1 MNKITVQKQR
11 QGYNREPA
19 ASSPHRF
26 DSVST
31 VESVVTKAL
40 KNSANKMGLGNTKAI
55 IARLQESD
63 SVAFSYCNHS
73 IAKQLGAV
81 LGLLDKNI
89 KAVYICDYDD
99 ATPEDVC
106 FCEAPPVSLVHLII
120 WVECKTKA
128 VDALVAAMDHAMVQH
143 YSHMLGLHDLQH
155 VLDVQVIDNEDVRSR
170 TGFGALLQSVYQ
182 PPIQVWRSA
191 LISADN
197 AELKHQKR
205 DRKTE

>member
-1 MNKITVQKQR
+1 LNKITVQKQGK
-11 QGYNREPA
+11 GYNREIT
-19 ASSPHRF
+19 ASLPRRF

-31 VESVVTKAL
+31 VEPVVTKAL
-40 KNSANKMGLGNTKAI
+40 KNSAKKMGLGNTNAL
-55 IARLQESD
+55 IARLKEGD
-63 SVAFSYCNHS
+63 SVAFNYCNHS

-128 VDALVAAMDHAMVQH
+128 VDALVAAMDRAMAQH

-155 VLDVQVIDNEDVRSR
+155 VLDAQLIDDEDVSSR

-182 PPIQVWRSA
+182 PPIQVWCSSVD
-191 LISADN
+191 I
-197 AELKHQKR
+197 
-205 DRKTE
+205 